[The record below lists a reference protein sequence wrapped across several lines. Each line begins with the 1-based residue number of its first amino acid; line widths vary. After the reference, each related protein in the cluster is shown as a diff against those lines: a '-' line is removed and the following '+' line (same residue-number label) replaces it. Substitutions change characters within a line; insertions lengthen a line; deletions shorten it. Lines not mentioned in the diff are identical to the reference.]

1 MAAFPRPIF
10 PKLFLLLS
18 AVSCLLPAQTTVT
31 LSTSPNPS
39 IFGAPVLM
47 TATVT
52 PATATGKVTFYDGV
66 TVLGTKSLVSGVA
79 SLSTIA
85 LPAGSRKLRAYYAG
99 SGAVASSN
107 VVAQTVN
114 AQPGNTFAVGPS
126 IVSAPADSLFVLA
139 TADFNGDGKADLA
152 ISNSGTLSI
161 LLGDG
166 NGNFQAAFNLTA
178 LNPNLGAVGDFNGDG
193 IPDLALGTFPTN
205 LTASLTILLG
215 KGDGTFQPPVSYQVP
230 NLIATLAVGDF
241 NGDGKADIAFTDF
254 TSGVK
259 ILLGKG
265 DGTFQP
271 AAAYDTNSGVQTS
284 FVLVGDF
291 NGDGNADIATTGYAS
306 PNVRILLGNGDGTF
320 QLSANIATTRMI
332 NFLDGLVVGDFNGD
346 GKADL
351 ATSNADILLGNG
363 DGTFQPPPTYPIN
376 STIGF
381 SVAAGDFN
389 GDGRPDLAIID
400 LSNNLSILL
409 GNGDGTFQVRRVP
422 YNKLSNSYLL
432 VGEFN
437 GDGKADLAVVSG
449 NAATLFLGIELSI
462 TPTAGSGQSTPL
474 TRPFPTP
481 LQVTVKIGDSPA
493 SGVVVTFTTP
503 PDTNHSPEPVAEPTA
518 SLSSGT
524 ATTDANGVAS
534 VTATAGRTVGSYSVT
549 ATALEVSTGFSL
561 INLAPNVSV
570 ITASPTLPQS
580 AVLETNFPM
589 PLQVTLTDSSGMPA
603 ALVPVTF
610 TTPSSGASAFV
621 SPQFTITN
629 SLGVASATA
638 TANRIPGSYTVTATA
653 GALSATFS
661 LTNVVSRTSNLAQAT
676 QSSTLPG
683 YPTAVASSAVDGV
696 TDGNFFDGSVTA
708 TNLDANAW
716 WQVDLGASASI
727 TSIVIW
733 NRTDCCGSRLNDYW
747 VFVSDTPTTLPNRP
761 GTFASHQ
768 IAAPNPSAT
777 IAGPAQGRYLRM
789 QLSNANYLSLAEVQV
804 FGTGGAAISNVAQG
818 KAATQS
824 SAYPGY
830 PTDGASSAVDGN
842 TDGNFGDGSVTATN
856 LDANSWWQ
864 VDLGASAA
872 INSIVIWN
880 RTDCCGFRLT
890 DYWVFVS
897 DTPFLVTDTPTT
909 LQNRANTFA
918 SHQTAAPSPS
928 ITIAGPTQGR
938 YVRVQ
943 LSGTNYLSLAE
954 VQVFG
959 TGAPAISNLTQ
970 GKAATQSS
978 TYPGYPSDG
987 AAAAVDGNTDG
998 NFADGSV
1005 TATNLDPN
1013 SWWQVDLGSS
1023 AAVSSIVIWNRTD
1036 CCGSRLNDYWVFVSD
1051 TPFLATDT
1059 PTTLQNRAGTVASHQ
1074 TAAPNPSTTI
1084 AVGARGRYVRVQLSS
1099 ANYLSLAEVQIFG
1112 Q

>member
-18 AVSCLLPAQTTVT
+18 AVPCLLPAQTTVT

-52 PATATGKVTFYDGV
+52 PATATAKVTFYDGV

-152 ISNSGTLSI
+152 IGNSGTLSI

-178 LNPNLGAVGDFNGDG
+178 LSPNLGAVGDFNGDG
-193 IPDLALGTFPTN
+193 IPDLALCTFPT
-205 LTASLTILLG
+205 TATILLG

-241 NGDGKADIAFTDF
+241 NGDGQADIAFTDF

-284 FVLVGDF
+284 FVVVGDF

-351 ATSNADILLGNG
+351 ATSNADILLVNG
-363 DGTFQPPPTYPIN
+363 DVTFQPPPTYPIN

-389 GDGRPDLAIID
+389 GDGRPDLAIVDIF
-400 LSNNLSILL
+400 NNVSILL
-409 GNGDGTFQVRRVP
+409 GKGDGTFQFRRVP
-422 YNKLSNSYLL
+422 YNKLSSSYLL

-462 TPTAGSGQSTPL
+462 TPTAGSGQSNQVK
-474 TRPFPTP
+474 RPFPTP

-524 ATTDANGVAS
+524 ATTDANGVGS

-561 INLAPNVSV
+561 TNLAPNVSV

-603 ALVPVTF
+603 ALMPVTF

-676 QSSTLPG
+676 QSSPLPG

-696 TDGNFFDGSVTA
+696 TDGNFSDGSVTA

-747 VFVSDTPTTLPNRP
+747 VFVSDTPFLPTDTPATLQNRA
-761 GTFASHQ
+761 GTFSSHQ
-768 IAAPNPSAT
+768 MAAPNPSTT
-777 IAGPAQGRYLRM
+777 IVAGTQGRYVRV
-789 QLSNANYLSLAEVQV
+789 QLTGANYLSLAEVQV
-804 FGTGGAAISNVAQG
+804 FGQ
-818 KAATQS
+818 
-824 SAYPGY
+824 
-830 PTDGASSAVDGN
+830 
-842 TDGNFGDGSVTATN
+842 
-856 LDANSWWQ
+856 
-864 VDLGASAA
+864 
-872 INSIVIWN
+872 
-880 RTDCCGFRLT
+880 
-890 DYWVFVS
+890 
-897 DTPFLVTDTPTT
+897 
-909 LQNRANTFA
+909 
-918 SHQTAAPSPS
+918 
-928 ITIAGPTQGR
+928 
-938 YVRVQ
+938 
-943 LSGTNYLSLAE
+943 
-954 VQVFG
+954 
-959 TGAPAISNLTQ
+959 
-970 GKAATQSS
+970 
-978 TYPGYPSDG
+978 
-987 AAAAVDGNTDG
+987 
-998 NFADGSV
+998 
-1005 TATNLDPN
+1005 
-1013 SWWQVDLGSS
+1013 
-1023 AAVSSIVIWNRTD
+1023 
-1036 CCGSRLNDYWVFVSD
+1036 
-1051 TPFLATDT
+1051 
-1059 PTTLQNRAGTVASHQ
+1059 
-1074 TAAPNPSTTI
+1074 
-1084 AVGARGRYVRVQLSS
+1084 
-1099 ANYLSLAEVQIFG
+1099 
-1112 Q
+1112 